1 MAKMIVV
8 IALASLFGE
17 GREKI
22 AGHGDQIKLPE
33 SDAQRLKDLGLARFA
48 DNEESAADGQPK
60 KPKGKAKNGA
70 GNDAT
75 GTDGGTGGSGPD
87 GDAGTGNGTATGNDA
102 GTGTGNGNNA

>member
-8 IALASLFGE
+8 VALAVLYGE
-17 GREKI
+17 GRKKI
-22 AGHGDQIKLPE
+22 AEHGDRIKLPE

-48 DNEESAADGQPK
+48 DNEEPADDGRSK
-60 KPKGKAKNGA
+60 KPKGRAKNGA

-87 GDAGTGNGTATGNDA
+87 GDAGTGNSTGTGNDA
-102 GTGTGNGNNA
+102 GDGTGNGSNA

>member
-22 AGHGDQIKLPE
+22 AGHGDRIKLPE

-48 DNEESAADGQPK
+48 DNKESAADGQPK
-60 KPKGKAKNGA
+60 KPNGKAKNGT

-87 GDAGTGNGTATGNDA
+87 GDADTGNGTVTGNDA